1 MDFNAIAF
9 SYESAE
15 FSCSFLMITGAISL
29 FLLFVFAILGTI
41 LYKKYKKKIIINA
54 SIILC
59 FIYAII
65 VYLSIPVYMLFLD
78 PMDYTEN
85 KTPAKYSNLA
95 AKLTPFKQL
104 KAYCYEISGIQY
116 ATLGMGCEKNK
127 NFCKYSKLALQSHEK
142 ACELNA
148 PMGCYMAAYYATLQG
163 DYNKALSL
171 YVNMGEK
178 LIYRYTQ
185 PILEVCILKQ
195 DYELAF
201 QIASTINDKADK
213 YVAYYNI
220 YRSMRDY
227 KNALKYINMAIK
239 INPKVWT
246 YYSMRALIYHE
257 MGNEELAKN
266 DYKKAKRISPKY
278 CNREY
283 SKFLRHMAF
292 EDNYKELS
300 KRYFGN

>member
-1 MDFNAIAF
+1 
-9 SYESAE
+9 
-15 FSCSFLMITGAISL
+15 
-29 FLLFVFAILGTI
+29 
-41 LYKKYKKKIIINA
+41 
-54 SIILC
+54 
-59 FIYAII
+59 
-65 VYLSIPVYMLFLD
+65 
-78 PMDYTEN
+78 
-85 KTPAKYSNLA
+85 
-95 AKLTPFKQL
+95 
-104 KAYCYEISGIQY
+104 
-116 ATLGMGCEKNK
+116 
-127 NFCKYSKLALQSHEK
+127 
-142 ACELNA
+142 
-148 PMGCYMAAYYATLQG
+148 MGCYMAAYYATLQG